1 MPRINKLNTFIL
13 LIMLCAFSNSFAKSI
28 ITIGPTASSITSTF
42 DNKDII
48 GSDLESVKK
57 ISKHGN
63 THVKNIGYMRAL
75 TIESIVALKPDI
87 VIVDPSAS
95 PASVINRLNNFGIKT
110 IRLRKANNL
119 NDVKENILTIANI
132 TDSKKAANKLIE
144 KLDNQENKT
153 QEIIN
158 QYYKQKPNKTK
169 PKVLLLL
176 QISGNGAYLLGKNTI
191 GDTWL
196 KSVGADNILGFT
208 GMRPVSKEGL
218 LSLKPSV
225 VIVAQANKK
234 AAVPYKQQLDFLHN
248 QNGTKIAKLNA
259 IRLDNFGSTFGS
271 TKLQLAQK
279 IYL

>member
-1 MPRINKLNTFIL
+1 MNKFNTFIL
-13 LIMLCAFSNSFAKSI
+13 LILLCTFSNSFASSI
-28 ITIGPTASSITSTF
+28 ITIGPTASSITSVF

-63 THVKNIGYMRAL
+63 TNVKNIGYMRAL
-75 TIESIVALKPDI
+75 TIESIIALKPDI
-87 VIVDPSAS
+87 VIVDASAS
-95 PASVINRLNNFGIKT
+95 PASVISRLSNFGIKT
-110 IRLRKANNL
+110 VHLRKTKNI
-119 NDVKENILTIANI
+119 NDVKENILTIASI

-144 KLDNQENKT
+144 KLEGQESKT

-158 QYYKQKPNKTK
+158 QYYKHKSNNTR
-169 PKVLLLL
+169 PKVLILL

-191 GDTWL
+191 GDIWL
-196 KSVGADNILGFT
+196 KSVDTDNILDFT

-234 AAVPYKQQLDFLHN
+234 ASIPYKQQLDFLHS
-248 QNGTKIAKLNA
+248 QYGTKIARINA
-259 IRLDNFGSTFGS
+259 VRLDNFGSTCGS
-271 TKLQLAQK
+271 TELRLAQK